1 MYYIMT
7 TQSPDSQYFRDSQT
21 QAEMELL
28 ATIVQT
34 DVAYPWNPAQL
45 ESESYLTARE
55 EEFALSDS
63 FSDSDI
69 AQKSQVL
76 FAQLEQVWLAT
87 ALQKSLREKFA
98 RVPQDFLVRIAQG
111 VQNATVKYQSLADQ
125 MVECVL
131 DILPQWAEE
140 DLQVLARPLAY
151 AMREVDSEGAELVM
165 ATRRPWAQLSEIEQA
180 RVSLAVARYAISQLA
195 ISD

>member
-1 MYYIMT
+1 MA

-21 QAEMELL
+21 QAQMELL

-34 DVAYPWNPAQL
+34 DVAYPWNRAQL

-55 EEFALSDS
+55 QEFALSDA

-69 AQKSQVL
+69 SQKSEVL
-76 FAQLEQVWLAT
+76 FAQLEQVWVTT

-98 RVPQDFLVRIAQG
+98 RVPEDFLARIAQS

-151 AMREVDSEGAELVM
+151 AMREVDSEGAQLVM
-165 ATRRPWAQLSEIEQA
+165 ATKRPWAQLSEIEQA

>member
-1 MYYIMT
+1 MA

-21 QAEMELL
+21 QTQMELL

-45 ESESYLTARE
+45 ESESYLSALE
-55 EEFALSDS
+55 QEFTLLDS
-63 FSDSDI
+63 FTDSDI
-69 AQKSQVL
+69 AEKSQVL
-76 FAQLEQVWLAT
+76 FAQLEQVWLTT
-87 ALQKSLREKFA
+87 ALQKSLGEKFA
-98 RVPQDFLVRIAQG
+98 RVPQDFLARIAQS

-151 AMREVDSEGAELVM
+151 AMRDADPEGVELVM
-165 ATRRPWAQLSEIEQA
+165 ATQRLWAELSEIEQA
-180 RVSLAVARYAISQLA
+180 RVGLAVARYAISQRQNF
-195 ISD
+195 

>member
-1 MYYIMT
+1 MAT
-7 TQSPDSQYFRDSQT
+7 PSHDSQYFRDAQT

-45 ESESYLTARE
+45 ESESYLTALE

-76 FAQLEQVWLAT
+76 FAQLEQVWLTT

-98 RVPQDFLVRIAQG
+98 RVPQDFLARIAQS

-125 MVECVL
+125 MVKCVL

-165 ATRRPWAQLSEIEQA
+165 VARRPWAQLSEIEQA

>member
-1 MYYIMT
+1 MA
-7 TQSPDSQYFRDSQT
+7 TQSPDSQYFRDSLPHAQ
-21 QAEMELL
+21 MELL

-45 ESESYLTARE
+45 ESESYLTDLE
-55 EEFALSDS
+55 QEFALFDS

-98 RVPQDFLVRIAQG
+98 LVPQDFLARITQS

-151 AMREVDSEGAELVM
+151 AMREGDSSGVEAVE
-165 ATRRPWAQLSEIEQA
+165 TKRPWAQLSEIEQA
-180 RVSLAVARYAISQLA
+180 RVGLTVARYAISQLE

>member
-1 MYYIMT
+1 MA

-21 QAEMELL
+21 QAQMELL

-45 ESESYLTARE
+45 ESESYLTALE
-55 EEFALSDS
+55 EEFALFDA

-76 FAQLEQVWLAT
+76 FAQLEQVWLTT

-98 RVPQDFLVRIAQG
+98 RVPQDFLARIAQS

-165 ATRRPWAQLSEIEQA
+165 ATTRPWAQLSEIEQA

>member
-1 MYYIMT
+1 MA

-21 QAEMELL
+21 QVEMELL

-45 ESESYLTARE
+45 ESESYLTALE

-76 FAQLEQVWLAT
+76 FAQLEQVWLT
-87 ALQKSLREKFA
+87 TGLQKSLREKFA
-98 RVPQDFLVRIAQG
+98 RVPQDFLARIAQS

>member
-1 MYYIMT
+1 MA
-7 TQSPDSQYFRDSQT
+7 TQSPDSEYFRDSQT
-21 QAEMELL
+21 QAQMELL

-45 ESESYLTARE
+45 ESESYLTALE
-55 EEFALSDS
+55 QEFALSDS

-69 AQKSQVL
+69 ALKSQVL
-76 FAQLEQVWLAT
+76 FSQLEQVWLTT

-98 RVPQDFLVRIAQG
+98 RVPQDFLASIAQS

-151 AMREVDSEGAELVM
+151 AMRDVDSEGAELVM
-165 ATRRPWAQLSEIEQA
+165 ATKRPWAQLSEIEQA
-180 RVSLAVARYAISQLA
+180 RVSLAVARYAISQLEIA
-195 ISD
+195 D

>member
-1 MYYIMT
+1 MA
-7 TQSPDSQYFRDSQT
+7 TQSTDSEYFRDSQT
-21 QAEMELL
+21 QAQMELL

-45 ESESYLTARE
+45 ESESYLTALE
-55 EEFALSDS
+55 QEFALSDS

-69 AQKSQVL
+69 ALKSQVL
-76 FAQLEQVWLAT
+76 FSQLEQVWLTT

-98 RVPQDFLVRIAQG
+98 RVPQDFLASIAQS

-151 AMREVDSEGAELVM
+151 AMRDVDSEAGELVM
-165 ATRRPWAQLSEIEQA
+165 ATKKPWAQLSEIEQA
-180 RVSLAVARYAISQLA
+180 RVSLAVARYAISQLEIA
-195 ISD
+195 D

>member
-1 MYYIMT
+1 MA
-7 TQSPDSQYFRDSQT
+7 TQSPDSQHFRDSQT
-21 QAEMELL
+21 QTQMELL

-45 ESESYLTARE
+45 ESESYLSALE
-55 EEFALSDS
+55 QEFALLDS

-69 AQKSQVL
+69 AEKSQVL

-87 ALQKSLREKFA
+87 ALQKSLGEKFA
-98 RVPQDFLVRIAQG
+98 RVPQDFLARIAQS

-131 DILPQWAEE
+131 DILPQWAQE
-140 DLQVLARPLAY
+140 DLHVLARPLAY
-151 AMREVDSEGAELVM
+151 AMRDADPEGVELVM
-165 ATRRPWAQLSEIEQA
+165 AAQRPWAELSEIEQA
-180 RVSLAVARYAISQLA
+180 RVGLAVARYAISQCRNF
-195 ISD
+195 

>member
-1 MYYIMT
+1 MA
-7 TQSPDSQYFRDSQT
+7 TQSPDSQYFSDSLPD
-21 QAEMELL
+21 AEMELL
-28 ATIVQT
+28 ATIVQA

-45 ESESYLTARE
+45 ESEAYLADLE
-55 EEFALSDS
+55 QKFSLSDS

-87 ALQKSLREKFA
+87 ALQKSLREKFTGI
-98 RVPQDFLVRIAQG
+98 PEDFLTRIAQS
-111 VQNATVKYQSLADQ
+111 VENATVKYQSLADQ

-131 DILPQWAEE
+131 NILPQWAEE

-151 AMREVDSEGAELVM
+151 AMREADSSGVEAVVE
-165 ATRRPWAQLSEIEQA
+165 TKRPWAQLSEIEQA
-180 RVSLAVARYAISQLA
+180 RVGLTVARYAISQLE

>member
-1 MYYIMT
+1 MA

-45 ESESYLTARE
+45 ESEPYLAALE
-55 EEFALSDS
+55 QEFALSDA

-69 AQKSQVL
+69 GQKSQVL
-76 FAQLEQVWLAT
+76 FAQLEQVWLTT

-98 RVPQDFLVRIAQG
+98 RVPQDFLTRIAQS

-140 DLQVLARPLAY
+140 DLHVLARPLAY
-151 AMREVDSEGAELVM
+151 AMREVDSEGAQLVM
-165 ATRRPWAQLSEIEQA
+165 AARKPWAQLSEIEQA

>member
-1 MYYIMT
+1 MA
-7 TQSPDSQYFRDSQT
+7 TQSPDSQYFRESQT

-45 ESESYLTARE
+45 ESESYLTGLE

-76 FAQLEQVWLAT
+76 FAQLEQVWLTT

-98 RVPQDFLVRIAQG
+98 RVPQDFLARIAQS

-151 AMREVDSEGAELVM
+151 AMREVDAEGTQLVM
-165 ATRRPWAQLSEIEQA
+165 AARRPWAQLSEIEQA

>member
-1 MYYIMT
+1 MAT
-7 TQSPDSQYFRDSQT
+7 HSTDSEYFRESQT
-21 QAEMELL
+21 QAQMELL

-45 ESESYLTARE
+45 ESESYLTALE
-55 EEFALSDS
+55 QEFALSDS

-69 AQKSQVL
+69 ALKSQVL
-76 FAQLEQVWLAT
+76 FSQLEQVWLTT

-98 RVPQDFLVRIAQG
+98 RVPQDFLASIAQS

-151 AMREVDSEGAELVM
+151 AMRDVDSEGGELVM
-165 ATRRPWAQLSEIEQA
+165 AAKRPWAQLSEIEQA
-180 RVSLAVARYAISQLA
+180 RVSLAVARYAISQLEIA
-195 ISD
+195 D

>member
-1 MYYIMT
+1 MA
-7 TQSPDSQYFRDSQT
+7 TQSPDSEYFRDSQT
-21 QAEMELL
+21 QAQMELL

-45 ESESYLTARE
+45 ESESYLAALE
-55 EEFALSDS
+55 QEFALSDS

-69 AQKSQVL
+69 ALKSQVL
-76 FAQLEQVWLAT
+76 FSQLEQVWLTT

-98 RVPQDFLVRIAQG
+98 RVPQDFVARIAQS

-151 AMREVDSEGAELVM
+151 AMRDVDSEGGELVM
-165 ATRRPWAQLSEIEQA
+165 ATNRPWAQLSEIEQA

-195 ISD
+195 IAD

>member
-1 MYYIMT
+1 MA

-21 QAEMELL
+21 QAQMELL

-45 ESESYLTARE
+45 ESESYLSALE
-55 EEFALSDS
+55 QEFALFDS

-69 AQKSQVL
+69 AEKSQVL
-76 FAQLEQVWLAT
+76 FAQLEQVWLAS

-98 RVPQDFLVRIAQG
+98 RVPQDFLASIAQS

-151 AMREVDSEGAELVM
+151 AMRDAEPSGVELVM
-165 ATRRPWAQLSEIEQA
+165 ATRRHWAELSEIEQA
-180 RVSLAVARYAISQLA
+180 RVGLAVARYAISELA

>member
-1 MYYIMT
+1 MAN
-7 TQSPDSQYFRDSQT
+7 QSPDSQYFGDSQT
-21 QAEMELL
+21 QAQMELL

-45 ESESYLTARE
+45 ESESYLTALE
-55 EEFALSDS
+55 QEFALSDS

-76 FAQLEQVWLAT
+76 FAQLEQVWLTT

-98 RVPQDFLVRIAQG
+98 RVPQDFLTRIAQS

>member
-1 MYYIMT
+1 MAS
-7 TQSPDSQYFRDSQT
+7 QSPDSQYFRDSQT
-21 QAEMELL
+21 QAQMELL

-45 ESESYLTARE
+45 ESESYLTALE
-55 EEFALSDS
+55 QEFALSDS

-76 FAQLEQVWLAT
+76 FAQLEQVWLTT
-87 ALQKSLREKFA
+87 AVQKSLREKFA
-98 RVPQDFLVRIAQG
+98 RVPQDFLTRIAQS

-151 AMREVDSEGAELVM
+151 AMRDVDSEGAELVM

-180 RVSLAVARYAISQLA
+180 RVSLAAARYAISQLA

>member
-1 MYYIMT
+1 MA
-7 TQSPDSQYFRDSQT
+7 TQSSDSEYFRDSQT
-21 QAEMELL
+21 QAQMELL
-28 ATIVQT
+28 TTIVQT

-45 ESESYLTARE
+45 ESESYLTALE
-55 EEFALSDS
+55 QEFALSDS

-69 AQKSQVL
+69 ALKSQVL
-76 FAQLEQVWLAT
+76 FSQLEQVWLTT

-98 RVPQDFLVRIAQG
+98 RVPQDFLASIAQS

-131 DILPQWAEE
+131 DILPHWAEE

-151 AMREVDSEGAELVM
+151 AMRDVDSEGGELVM
-165 ATRRPWAQLSEIEQA
+165 ATKRPWAQLSEIEQA
-180 RVSLAVARYAISQLA
+180 RVSLAVARYAISQLEIA
-195 ISD
+195 D

>member
-1 MYYIMT
+1 MA

-21 QAEMELL
+21 QAQMELL
-28 ATIVQT
+28 TTIVQT

-45 ESESYLTARE
+45 ESESYLTDLE
-55 EEFALSDS
+55 QEFAL
-63 FSDSDI
+63 
-69 AQKSQVL
+69 SQVL

-98 RVPQDFLVRIAQG
+98 IVPQDFLASITQS

-131 DILPQWAEE
+131 DILPQWTEE

-151 AMREVDSEGAELVM
+151 AMREADSSGVEVVM
-165 ATRRPWAQLSEIEQA
+165 ESRRPWAQLSEIEQA
-180 RVSLAVARYAISQLA
+180 RVGLAVARYAISQLE

>member
-1 MYYIMT
+1 MAN
-7 TQSPDSQYFRDSQT
+7 QSPDSQYFRDSQT

-45 ESESYLTARE
+45 ESESYLTGLE

-76 FAQLEQVWLAT
+76 FAQLEQVWLTA

-98 RVPQDFLVRIAQG
+98 RVPQDFLARIAQS

-151 AMREVDSEGAELVM
+151 AMREVDSEGAQLVM

>member
-1 MYYIMT
+1 MA

-21 QAEMELL
+21 QAQMELL

-45 ESESYLTARE
+45 ESESYLTALE
-55 EEFALSDS
+55 QEFALSDS

-69 AQKSQVL
+69 ALKSQVL
-76 FAQLEQVWLAT
+76 FSQLEQVWLTT

-98 RVPQDFLVRIAQG
+98 RVPQDFLSSIAQS

-151 AMREVDSEGAELVM
+151 AMRDVDSEGVELVM
-165 ATRRPWAQLSEIEQA
+165 ATNRPWAQLSEIEQA
-180 RVSLAVARYAISQLA
+180 RVSLAVARYAISQLEIA
-195 ISD
+195 D

>member
-1 MYYIMT
+1 MA

-45 ESESYLTARE
+45 ESESYLTALE

-76 FAQLEQVWLAT
+76 FAQLEQVWLTT

-98 RVPQDFLVRIAQG
+98 RVPQDFLARIAQS

-151 AMREVDSEGAELVM
+151 AMREVDSEGAQLAM
-165 ATRRPWAQLSEIEQA
+165 ATKRPWAQLSEIEQA

>member
-1 MYYIMT
+1 MA

-45 ESESYLTARE
+45 ESESYLTALE
-55 EEFALSDS
+55 QEFALSDS

-69 AQKSQVL
+69 AQNSQVL
-76 FAQLEQVWLAT
+76 FAQLEQVWLTT

-98 RVPQDFLVRIAQG
+98 RVPQDFLARIAQS

-151 AMREVDSEGAELVM
+151 AMRDVDSEGAQLVM

>member
-1 MYYIMT
+1 MA
-7 TQSPDSQYFRDSQT
+7 TQSPDSEYFRDSQT
-21 QAEMELL
+21 QAQMELL
-28 ATIVQT
+28 ATIIQT
-34 DVAYPWNPAQL
+34 DVAYPWNPAQI
-45 ESESYLTARE
+45 ESESYWAALE
-55 EEFALSDS
+55 QEFALFDS

-69 AQKSQVL
+69 ALKSQVL
-76 FAQLEQVWLAT
+76 FSQLEQVWLTT

-98 RVPQDFLVRIAQG
+98 RVPQDFLASIAQS

-151 AMREVDSEGAELVM
+151 AMRDVDSEGGELVM
-165 ATRRPWAQLSEIEQA
+165 ATKRPWAQLSEIEQA
-180 RVSLAVARYAISQLA
+180 RVSLAVARYAISQLEIA
-195 ISD
+195 D

>member
-1 MYYIMT
+1 MA
-7 TQSPDSQYFRDSQT
+7 TQSPDSQYFGDSQT
-21 QAEMELL
+21 QAQMELL

-45 ESESYLTARE
+45 ESESYLSALE
-55 EEFALSDS
+55 QEFALSDC

-69 AQKSQVL
+69 ALKSQVL
-76 FAQLEQVWLAT
+76 FSQLEQVWLTT

-98 RVPQDFLVRIAQG
+98 RVPQDFLASIAQS

-131 DILPQWAEE
+131 DILPQWGEE

-151 AMREVDSEGAELVM
+151 AMRDVDSEGVELVM
-165 ATRRPWAQLSEIEQA
+165 ATKRPWAQLSEIEQA

-195 ISD
+195 IAD

>member
-1 MYYIMT
+1 MA
-7 TQSPDSQYFRDSQT
+7 TQSTDSEYFRDSQT
-21 QAEMELL
+21 QAQMELL

-45 ESESYLTARE
+45 ESESYLTALE
-55 EEFALSDS
+55 QEFALSDS

-69 AQKSQVL
+69 ALKSQVL
-76 FAQLEQVWLAT
+76 FSQLEQVWLT
-87 ALQKSLREKFA
+87 TSLQKSLREKFA
-98 RVPQDFLVRIAQG
+98 RVPQDFLASIAQS

-151 AMREVDSEGAELVM
+151 AMRDVDSEGGELVM
-165 ATRRPWAQLSEIEQA
+165 ATKRPWAQLSEIEQA
-180 RVSLAVARYAISQLA
+180 RVSLAVARYAISQLEIA
-195 ISD
+195 D

>member
-1 MYYIMT
+1 MA

-21 QAEMELL
+21 QVEMELL

-45 ESESYLTARE
+45 ESESYLTALE

-76 FAQLEQVWLAT
+76 FAQLEQVWLTT

-98 RVPQDFLVRIAQG
+98 RVPQDFLARIAQS

-151 AMREVDSEGAELVM
+151 AMRDVDSEGAELVM

>member
-1 MYYIMT
+1 MA
-7 TQSPDSQYFRDSQT
+7 TQSPDSQYFRDSLP
-21 QAEMELL
+21 QAQMELL

-45 ESESYLTARE
+45 ESESYLTALE
-55 EEFALSDS
+55 QEFALSDS

-76 FAQLEQVWLAT
+76 FAQLEQVWLTT

-98 RVPQDFLVRIAQG
+98 RVPQDFLARIAQS

-125 MVECVL
+125 MVESVL

-165 ATRRPWAQLSEIEQA
+165 AAKRPWVQLSEIEQA

>member
-1 MYYIMT
+1 MAT
-7 TQSPDSQYFRDSQT
+7 PSPDSQYFRDSQT

-45 ESESYLTARE
+45 ESESYLTALDQ
-55 EEFALSDS
+55 EFALSDS

-76 FAQLEQVWLAT
+76 FAQLEQVWLT
-87 ALQKSLREKFA
+87 TDLQKSLREKFA
-98 RVPQDFLVRIAQG
+98 RVPQDFLTRIAQS

-151 AMREVDSEGAELVM
+151 AMREVDSEGAQLVM
-165 ATRRPWAQLSEIEQA
+165 AARRPWAQLSEIEQA

>member
-1 MYYIMT
+1 MA

-21 QAEMELL
+21 QAQMELL

-45 ESESYLTARE
+45 ESESYLTALE

-76 FAQLEQVWLAT
+76 FAQLEQVWLTT

-98 RVPQDFLVRIAQG
+98 RVPQDFLARIAQS

>member
-1 MYYIMT
+1 MA
-7 TQSPDSQYFRDSQT
+7 TQSTDSEYFRDSQT
-21 QAEMELL
+21 QAQMELL

-45 ESESYLTARE
+45 ESESYLAALE
-55 EEFALSDS
+55 QEFALSDS

-69 AQKSQVL
+69 ALKSQVL
-76 FAQLEQVWLAT
+76 FSQLEQVWLTT

-98 RVPQDFLVRIAQG
+98 RVPQAFLASIAQS

-151 AMREVDSEGAELVM
+151 AMRDVDSEGGELVM
-165 ATRRPWAQLSEIEQA
+165 ATKKPWAELSEIEQA
-180 RVSLAVARYAISQLA
+180 RVSLAVARYAISQLEIA
-195 ISD
+195 D

>member
-1 MYYIMT
+1 MA

-21 QAEMELL
+21 QAQMELL

-45 ESESYLTARE
+45 ESESYLTALE

-76 FAQLEQVWLAT
+76 FAQLEQVWLTT

-98 RVPQDFLVRIAQG
+98 RVPQDFLTRIAQS

-151 AMREVDSEGAELVM
+151 AMREVDSEGAQLAM
-165 ATRRPWAQLSEIEQA
+165 AARRPWAQLSEIEQA

>member
-1 MYYIMT
+1 MA

-21 QAEMELL
+21 QAQMELL

-45 ESESYLTARE
+45 ESESYLSALE
-55 EEFALSDS
+55 QEFALSDS

-69 AQKSQVL
+69 ALKSQVL
-76 FAQLEQVWLAT
+76 FSQLEKVWLTT

-98 RVPQDFLVRIAQG
+98 RVPQDFLASIAQS

-151 AMREVDSEGAELVM
+151 AMRDVDSEGGELVM
-165 ATRRPWAQLSEIEQA
+165 ATNRPWAQLSEIEQA
-180 RVSLAVARYAISQLA
+180 RVSLAVARYAISQLEIA
-195 ISD
+195 D